1 MANRLRQFA
10 DRIRTEIELYRR
22 VWRDPRTPRRAR
34 LYLALAFAYLALPFD
49 LIPDFI
55 PVIGHLYDLV
65 IIPLLVYLAIRAT
78 PPSVIAEHRTAL
90 FGEHSAP
97 KR

>member
-1 MANRLRQFA
+1 MASRLRQFA
-10 DRIRTEIELYRR
+10 HRVRTEIELYRR

-34 LYLALAFAYLALPFD
+34 LFLALAFAYLALPFD
-49 LIPDFI
+49 LVPDFI
-55 PVIGHLYDLV
+55 PVLGHLDDLV

-78 PPSVIAEHRTAL
+78 PPAVIAEHRAAL
-90 FGEHSAP
+90 LGNGSAP